1 MLKLILG
8 ADWTANRKWMLEAI
22 SSDVH
27 SKKPNRVLMV
37 PELIS
42 HDTERRLCG
51 AAGATASRYAEVLSF
66 SRLARRVADA
76 AGHGAMSC
84 LDEGGRVVAMAAA
97 INQIQSRLKSFAAV
111 GRQPEFI
118 FDLLAIVDE
127 FKRCCVDSGAL
138 MEASGKASG
147 VLAQKLEE
155 LALIAESYDSICSR
169 GKKDPMDQMTWLLEE
184 LECSDYAAS
193 HVFYIDGFPDF
204 TRQHMAILE
213 HLVCTSPE
221 VVVSLNCDALDSTD
235 PAFEAPADT
244 AKELLRIARA
254 KGVQYQIL
262 QVEPEIGRAGSVARK
277 LFQGDLCCQHS
288 LSLTASRFDSVFNE
302 CEAVAEHI
310 LETVRAGCRF
320 RDISVVCGD
329 MGAYRSAVNMVF
341 KRCGIPVYVSGTE
354 SILDKPV
361 IATVLS
367 ALDAALGGFEQREVL
382 RYLKTALSPLELREC
397 DLIENYVLL
406 WGISGNKWT
415 QQWTKH
421 PGGLVDE
428 WTQEDRNLLQQLN
441 DIRTKAIDPLLAL
454 RNRFRDAKNVGQQIL
469 GLYDYLEQIRLAK
482 HLQDLAQELDAA
494 AEHQNAQV
502 LNQLWEILVNA
513 LEQMYDL
520 LGCSMLDDDVFCR
533 LLRILLSKYDAGTIP
548 TVLDS
553 VTVGPVNAMRCQEC
567 KHLYVLGAL
576 EGALPGYGS
585 ASGIL
590 TDQDR
595 SVLRRLGLP
604 LNGGAADHLRTEFSE
619 IYGVFCGAEES
630 IHISFP
636 AGQPSYLYL
645 RLMKLAGDEQQPDQL
660 LGAAVANQKSAAAY
674 LLQHNAKETAGEL
687 ELSAPY
693 EQLDK
698 IRTYAHGHLSR
709 ENVEALYGKHLKLS
723 ASQIDRHANCAM
735 SYFLQYGLRAR
746 ERKPA
751 TVDPAEFGTFVHDVL
766 EKTGRQIVDLGGF
779 QTVGK
784 EETLQI
790 AREYAQ
796 AYIKTHFADLDS
808 ERIAYLFRRNG
819 RELELIV
826 EELWRELHE
835 SSFAPVMFELSFGG
849 KDAAYPAIDIR
860 GRDMDA
866 KVRGFVDR
874 VDVWKDGEQTYYRV
888 VDYKTGA
895 KSFDYCDVVNGIGL
909 QMLLY
914 LFALEDVDSV
924 MLGNGAVP
932 AGVQYFPARAPV
944 VSVDSVMDEQA
955 AAQERDSHWKRS
967 GLLLKDETVLQAMEP
982 GDKPNRMPYK
992 RRKDGAISGD
1002 LADASQLRMLK
1013 RYIFSYLE
1021 SMVDDI
1027 SSGNVTANPYTR
1039 DAKKSACRYC
1049 PYGEVCHKSDVPGR
1063 RVYQAINADRFWE
1076 DVSGEVKKRG

>member
-8 ADWTANRKWMLEAI
+8 ADWTANRRWVLESIA
-22 SSDVH
+22 SDVH
-27 SKKPNRVLMV
+27 SKRPNRILMV

-42 HDTERRLCG
+42 HDMERRLCV
-51 AAGATASRYAEVLSF
+51 AAGAAASRYAEVLSF

-97 INQIQSRLKSFAAV
+97 IHQIQSKLKSFAAV

-118 FDLLAIVDE
+118 SDLLVIVDE

-138 MEASGKASG
+138 MEASGKTTG

-184 LECSDYAAS
+184 LECSDYAQT

-213 HLVCTSPE
+213 HLICSSQE
-221 VVVSLNCDALDSTD
+221 VIVSLNCDVLDSTD
-235 PAFEAPADT
+235 PAFEAPAET
-244 AKELLRIARA
+244 AKELLRIAKT

-262 QVEPEIGRAGSVARK
+262 QVEPQIRRTGLVARK
-277 LFQGDLCCQHS
+277 LFQGDLTYQHDPA
-288 LSLTASRFDSVFNE
+288 LTVSRFDTVYDE
-302 CEAVAEHI
+302 CEAAAEHI
-310 LETVRAGCRF
+310 LGTVRSGYRF
-320 RDISVVCGD
+320 RDVRVVCGD
-329 MGAYRSAVNMVF
+329 MGTYRNAVNMVF

-361 IATVLS
+361 IATVLC
-367 ALDAALGGFEQREVL
+367 ALDAALGGFEQRDVL

-397 DLIENYVLL
+397 DLVENYVLL
-406 WGISGNKWT
+406 WGISGSKWT

-421 PGGLVDE
+421 PGGLVEE
-428 WTQEDRNLLQQLN
+428 WTQQDRNLLQQLN
-441 DIRTKAIDPLLAL
+441 DIRVKAIDPLLTL
-454 RNRFRDAKNVGQQIL
+454 RYRFQDAKNVGQQIL
-469 GLYDYLEQIRLAK
+469 GLYDYLQQIQLAK
-482 HLQDLAQELDAA
+482 NLQDLASALDAA
-494 AEHQNAQV
+494 GEYQNAQV

-520 LGCSMLDDDVFCR
+520 LGSGMLDNDVFCR

-553 VTVGPVNAMRCQEC
+553 VTVGPVNAMRCEEC

-576 EGALPGYGS
+576 EGSLPGYG
-585 ASGIL
+585 ATSGIL
-590 TDQDR
+590 SDHDR
-595 SVLRRLGLP
+595 SVLRKLGLP
-604 LNGGAADHLRTEFSE
+604 LKGGAADHLRTEFSE
-619 IYGVFCGAEES
+619 IYGVFCGADES
-630 IHISFP
+630 IHVSCP

-645 RLMKLAGDEQQPDQL
+645 RLMKLCGGERQPDLL

-674 LLQHNAKETAGEL
+674 LLQHNAKETADQL
-687 ELSAPY
+687 ALSVPY
-693 EQLDK
+693 EQLDQ
-698 IRTYAHGHLSR
+698 IRTYSHGRLSR
-709 ENVEALYGKHLKLS
+709 DNVEALYGTQLKLS

-735 SYFLQYGLRAR
+735 SYFLQYGLRAK

-751 TVDPAEFGTFVHDVL
+751 SVDPAEFGTFVHDVL
-766 EKTGRQIVDLGGF
+766 EKTGRQVIDMGGF
-779 QTVGK
+779 RTVEK

-790 AREYAQ
+790 ARKHAQ
-796 AYIKTHFADLDS
+796 AYISSHFSELDS
-808 ERIAYLFRRNG
+808 ERISYLFRRNS

-835 SSFAPVMFELSFGG
+835 SSFAPAMFELSFGG
-849 KDAAYPAIDIR
+849 TDAAYPAIDIQ
-860 GRDMDA
+860 GSNMKA

-874 VDVWKDGEQTYYRV
+874 VDVWKNGEHTYYRV

-914 LFALEDVDSV
+914 LFALEDVDSGV
-924 MLGNGAVP
+924 LGNSSVP

-955 AAQERDSHWKRS
+955 AAQERDGHWRRS
-967 GLLLKDETVLQAMEP
+967 GLLLKDEAVLQAMEP

-992 RRKDGAISGD
+992 RRKDGSISGD
-1002 LADASQLRMLK
+1002 LADPAQLQMLK
-1013 RYIFSYLE
+1013 KYIFSYLE

-1039 DAKKSACRYC
+1039 DAQKSACRYC

-1076 DVSGEVKKRG
+1076 DVSGEVKKHG